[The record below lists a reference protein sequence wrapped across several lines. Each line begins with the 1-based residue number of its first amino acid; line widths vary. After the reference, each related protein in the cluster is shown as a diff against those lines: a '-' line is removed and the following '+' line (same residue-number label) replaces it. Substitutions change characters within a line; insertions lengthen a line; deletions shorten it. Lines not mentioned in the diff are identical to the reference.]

1 MKTDDRIKP
10 VIKWAGGKSQI
21 LPEIRLRYPEGLGK
35 TIKKYAEPFIGGAAV
50 LLDVLSTC
58 ELDEVFVCDTNA
70 ELINLY
76 TVIRDNVE
84 ELISQLRSYKNSF
97 IPLEASER
105 KKYYYEQR
113 ERFNA
118 LKRAKTYNVEM
129 AALFIFINKTC
140 FNGLYRVN
148 SKGDYNVPMGAYK
161 EPPICDEFN
170 LRQVSRVL
178 KGVQIECGDYHVS
191 ESFIDDKTFV
201 YFDPPYRPLSQTASF
216 TSYTEDCFDDSAQ
229 TKLAQYI
236 IALANKGAHVLA
248 SNSDPKNTDI
258 NDNFFDDLY
267 APLTIERITAT
278 RMINSNAGGRGKISE
293 ILVHN

>member
-1 MKTDDRIKP
+1 MKSDSRIKP
-10 VIKWAGGKSQI
+10 IIKWAGGKSQI
-21 LPEIRLRYPEGLGK
+21 LPEIRQRYPKGLGK

-50 LLDVLSTC
+50 LLDILSTY
-58 ELDEVFVCDTNA
+58 ELDEVLICDTNA

-76 TVIRDNVE
+76 KTIRDNADIFVE
-84 ELISQLRSYKNSF
+84 QLRNYRDEF
-97 IPLEASER
+97 IPLTPDER
-105 KKYYYEQR
+105 KQYYYTKR
-113 ERFNA
+113 TRFND
-118 LKRAKTYNVEM
+118 LKRASIYSIEM
-129 AALFIFINKTC
+129 ATLFVFINKTC

-161 EPPICDEFN
+161 EPPICDESN
-170 LRQVSRVL
+170 LRQVSKVL
-178 KGVQIECGDYHVS
+178 KGVQIEYGDYHVS